1 MSDSS
6 ATVEQELIDYAS
18 SRANSRLGQTIGALL
33 RSDRD
38 RLQFWDGS
46 STVQHFAVQSAYNG
60 DEELTVMYAAE
71 RYANMRACIG
81 YVMVEGHGPIP
92 GAWLTLNGSVID
104 PAGKGRDALGFF
116 GVELGHVERS
126 NWTPTQRHAV
136 AERGVSR
143 LAV

>member
-6 ATVEQELIDYAS
+6 ATVEQQLIDYAATQAS
-18 SRANSRLGQTIGALL
+18 SRLGRTIGALL

-71 RYANMRACIG
+71 RYVNMRACIG
-81 YVMVEGHGPIP
+81 FVAIDGYPTQA
-92 GAWLTLNGSVID
+92 GAWLTLNDSVID
-104 PAGKGRDALGFF
+104 PAGRGRDALGFY
-116 GVELGHVERS
+116 GVQLKATEAAL
-126 NWTPTQRHAV
+126 WTPTHRDQVAV
-136 AERGVSR
+136 RGVHG